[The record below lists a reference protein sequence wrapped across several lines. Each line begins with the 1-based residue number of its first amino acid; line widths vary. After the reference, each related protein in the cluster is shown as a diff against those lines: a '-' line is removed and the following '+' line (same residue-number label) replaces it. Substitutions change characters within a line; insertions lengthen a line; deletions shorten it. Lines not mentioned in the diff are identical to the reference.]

1 MQELI
6 DFNALTPE
14 QRKQQAQILINRVA
28 ESLKQA
34 REQRASDSKNSFKAG
49 TCGKLFHTIKQGV
62 DASKARQ
69 RRQCSRDWS

>member
-34 REQRASDSKNSFKAG
+34 REQRERQIPKIPLKPEHVENCSTLLNRELMLQKL
-49 TCGKLFHTIKQGV
+49 GKGGM
-62 DASKARQ
+62 
-69 RRQCSRDWS
+69 